1 MLKFNEFGQSK
12 EILASLLEANIQE
25 PRYGEGSM
33 VVLKTDKISA
43 FNAKV
48 DGFVANKEFVFVKA
62 PLSTAT
68 NIQVMGDGKPI
79 VTLDVY
85 ANIDDAQSKSK
96 KVRTI
101 TWTSN
106 PDSYYN
112 HLKPTDGIT
121 WGRDTPTLETV
132 QCIGVFFKG
141 IDNVISEIGA
151 GNLHKIRPRFEKD
164 VLQILSSGE
173 DWNSKGKSTI
183 IEKIQTDLKVA
194 PHQNPTVLAVKVMGV
209 SCFQTFLKHRNI

>member
-1 MLKFNEFGQSK
+1 MLPFNNFNQSK
-12 EILASLLEANIQE
+12 ELFATLLEANIQE
-25 PRYGEGSM
+25 PRYPEGSL

-43 FNAKV
+43 FNSKV
-48 DGFVANKEFVFVKA
+48 DGFIASKEFVFVKA
-62 PLSTAT
+62 PLSTAS
-68 NIQVMGDGKPI
+68 NIQVMGDGEPV

-85 ANIDDAQSKSK
+85 SNIGDAQSKSK

-141 IDNVISEIGA
+141 IDNVISEISKK
-151 GNLHKIRPRFEKD
+151 NLPKIRPQFEVFFFIFIIKLLYYECTYLARFEFICSWRNSFW
-164 VLQILSSGE
+164 IL
-173 DWNSKGKSTI
+173 
-183 IEKIQTDLKVA
+183 
-194 PHQNPTVLAVKVMGV
+194 
-209 SCFQTFLKHRNI
+209 R